1 LYFIHGASPV
11 NAPFDGVLAHFNDI
25 AKTRALI
32 AQHADDLAAVILEP
46 MLGGGGCLPAM
57 PEFLVMLREETTKRG
72 IVLIFDEVMSSRLHP
87 NGLSAQYGIQ
97 PDLMSLGKYIG
108 GGMSFGAFG
117 GKRSI
122 MEQFDPSRPN
132 ALPHAGTFN
141 NNTLTMMAGHA
152 GLTEIFTPEA
162 CVALN
167 ERGEKLRHAINDLC
181 MRYQAALQAT
191 GVGSM
196 LTLHPIA
203 GAIVKPEDTE
213 KGDNRLKRLLYL
225 DLLDQGIYI
234 AERGFMALSLVVGTS
249 DTQRLLGALES
260 FIKRYRHLLVASA

>member
-1 LYFIHGASPV
+1 
-11 NAPFDGVLAHFNDI
+11 
-25 AKTRALI
+25 
-32 AQHADDLAAVILEP
+32 
-46 MLGGGGCLPAM
+46 
-57 PEFLVMLREETTKRG
+57 
-72 IVLIFDEVMSSRLHP
+72 
-87 NGLSAQYGIQ
+87 
-97 PDLMSLGKYIG
+97 
-108 GGMSFGAFG
+108 
-117 GKRSI
+117 

-141 NNTLTMMAGHA
+141 NNTLTMTAGHA

-203 GAIVKPEDTE
+203 GSIVKPEDME

-225 DLLDQGIYI
+225 DLLDQGVYI
-234 AERGFMALSLVVGTS
+234 AERGFIALSLMVTPP
-249 DTQRLLGALES
+249 DTQQLLDALES
-260 FIKRYRHLLVASA
+260 FIKRYRHLMVASAQTSG